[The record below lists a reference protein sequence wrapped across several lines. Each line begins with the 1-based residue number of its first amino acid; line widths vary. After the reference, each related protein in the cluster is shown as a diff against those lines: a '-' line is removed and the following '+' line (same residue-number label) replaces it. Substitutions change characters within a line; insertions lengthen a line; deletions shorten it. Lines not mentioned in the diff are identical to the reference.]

1 MTYATLQ
8 SDIASYLHRTDL
20 TSELPTLIARAES
33 HLFRELSLRDQETSV
48 AGVTVSGAI
57 VLPSDFASV
66 VRVTINYGGTEIDL
80 DYAREP
86 YDYTGSI
93 PSAYALESN
102 ALRLFPAVG
111 DGYAYTLY
119 YTAKLSPLSDSVT
132 TNWLLDNAPDL
143 YMYAGALEVAR
154 WTQNMEQ
161 VAALSQLVPQLMD
174 SVRRL
179 SERKGMPSRGGLRIR
194 TRTAV

>member
-20 TSELPTLIARAES
+20 TSVLPTLIARAES
-33 HLFRELSLRDQETSV
+33 HLFRELNLRDQEASV
-48 AGVTVSGAI
+48 TGVTVAGAI
-57 VLPSDFASV
+57 VLPTDFGSV
-66 VRVTINYGGTEIDL
+66 VRVTINYSGTEIEL
-80 DYAREP
+80 DYAKEP
-86 YDYTGSI
+86 LDYTGTI
-93 PSAYALESN
+93 PRSYAMESGG
-102 ALRLFPAVG
+102 LRLYPAAG

-119 YTAKLSPLSDSVT
+119 YNAKLSPLSDSVT

-143 YMYAGALEVAR
+143 YLYASALEVAR

-161 VAALSQLVPQLMD
+161 VAALSQLVPQLLD

-179 SERKGMPSRGGLRIR
+179 SERKAMPSRGGLRIKVR
-194 TRTAV
+194 GM